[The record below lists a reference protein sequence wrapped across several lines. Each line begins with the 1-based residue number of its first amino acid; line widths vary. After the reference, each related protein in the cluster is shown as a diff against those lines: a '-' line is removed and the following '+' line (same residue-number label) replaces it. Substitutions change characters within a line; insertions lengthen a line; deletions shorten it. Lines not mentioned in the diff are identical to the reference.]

1 MRNDSRNAEML
12 LREDKMK
19 AVSVFVV
26 TMRNDSRNAG
36 NGEQNSGNCHI
47 TIIENATR
55 NAR

>member
-1 MRNDSRNAEML
+1 MT
-12 LREDKMK
+12 